1 MGLALFFVPVLIYI
15 HIYMCRFLYIN
26 IKNSSGF
33 VGTVAGMKENNRD
46 GSRVSSQG

>member
-1 MGLALFFVPVLIYI
+1 MNYSYPELG
-15 HIYMCRFLYIN
+15 YIN

-33 VGTVAGMKENNRD
+33 VGTVAGMKENNKD